1 MGIVLRTFPV
11 IQPWLVKADL
21 HVNQNH
27 LYTSLLKIIFITI
40 HISLVLRKR
49 MYILLFYTS
58 HFSLM
63 RVLFGFAGSI
73 LCIGQWGH
81 FYIYYITE
89 FMEVH
94 LCDWLV
100 IENSQVS
107 DKQPLSQCSNFGT
120 KRVLL
125 LFQTQGC

>member
-1 MGIVLRTFPV
+1 MGIVLRTFPI

-63 RVLFGFAGSI
+63 RVLFWFCWLNIVYWSVRP
-73 LCIGQWGH
+73 
-81 FYIYYITE
+81 FFTFITLQSSWR
-89 FMEVH
+89 FTFVT
-94 LCDWLV
+94 DW
-100 IENSQVS
+100 
-107 DKQPLSQCSNFGT
+107 
-120 KRVLL
+120 
-125 LFQTQGC
+125 